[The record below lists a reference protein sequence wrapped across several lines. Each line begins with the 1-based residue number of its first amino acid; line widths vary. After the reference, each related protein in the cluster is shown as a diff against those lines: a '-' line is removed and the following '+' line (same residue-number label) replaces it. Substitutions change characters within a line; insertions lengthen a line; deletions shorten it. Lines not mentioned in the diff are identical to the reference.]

1 VWQLN
6 RVLGEE
12 KKRVRGVFLIAAGTI
27 DHYAFVQRFSSPTK
41 GEASQLLYS
50 RNCVTL
56 QECAILTSFFDH
68 IGPQNASF
76 LRHICIPFP
85 AFDNYHFG
93 SVALK
98 KDSIRTLKRMRDN
111 CTNLVALKTSLH
123 FRMIIAMESAMDF
136 DSPQAAAALALV
148 EARFKAILSLKEIIA
163 NVYNKPLNCDL
174 REKICGCGWTIE
186 GTWEESES
194 VGSSDGEDEYWWND

>member
-1 VWQLN
+1 VESIGLHCP
-6 RVLGEE
+6 R
-12 KKRVRGVFLIAAGTI
+12 IAGSI

-41 GEASQLLYS
+41 GEVSPLLYS

-56 QECAILTSFFDH
+56 QECAILTSFIDH

-93 SVALK
+93 SVTLK
-98 KDSIRTLKRMRDN
+98 KDSIRTLKRIRDN

-148 EARFKAILSLKEIIA
+148 EARFKAILLEPTFPMSFQSMMLAFQLISLQHWYLI
-163 NVYNKPLNCDL
+163 
-174 REKICGCGWTIE
+174 
-186 GTWEESES
+186 
-194 VGSSDGEDEYWWND
+194 